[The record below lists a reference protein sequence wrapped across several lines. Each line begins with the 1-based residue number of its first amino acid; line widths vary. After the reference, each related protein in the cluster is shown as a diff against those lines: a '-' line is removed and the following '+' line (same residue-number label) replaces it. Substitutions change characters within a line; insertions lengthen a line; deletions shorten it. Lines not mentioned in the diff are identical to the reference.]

1 MTKKTGLGKGLGALI
16 PEGFEIEIENSNRE
30 LVYIDTKKIKPNEL
44 QPRKSFD
51 KTELEA
57 LSKSIERNGV
67 IQPILL
73 RKVGKNY
80 EIIAG
85 ERRWR
90 ASMMVGLKQMPA
102 IILNA
107 DDMQRYEMSLVEN
120 IQRVQLNPI
129 EEAIAY
135 RELISKYEVTHEQMS
150 DIVGKSRAYVTN
162 SIRLLNLCPE
172 VKEMLEKSE
181 ISTGHGKLL
190 LGLDEKNQFNLAKKI
205 ARDKMSVREVE
216 KHIKALNNT
225 KKTEKTLE
233 NPELIEVSEQL
244 MQRLGTKVAI
254 KAKRTKR
261 TFKGKIEIEF
271 YSENDFNQI
280 LDELG
285 LDWCCVWGG
294 YEKISSN
301 IQSSGG

>member
-162 SIRLLNLCPE
+162 SIRLLNLCQE

-190 LGLDEKNQFNLAKKI
+190 LGLEEKNQFNLAKKI

-216 KHIKALNNT
+216 KYIKALNNT

-285 LDWCCVWGG
+285 LD
-294 YEKISSN
+294 
-301 IQSSGG
+301 